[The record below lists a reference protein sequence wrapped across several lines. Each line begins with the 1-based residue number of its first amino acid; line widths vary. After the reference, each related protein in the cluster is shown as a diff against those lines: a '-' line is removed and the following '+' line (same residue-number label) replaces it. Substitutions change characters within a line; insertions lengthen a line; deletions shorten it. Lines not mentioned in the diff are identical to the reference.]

1 MRLIKDIGFLNL
13 TPINVQGTSVRP
25 IDVTVSLISPL
36 WKYNSGEADLTIMRL
51 VISGEEDGKSATY
64 TYDLYDEYDPVTGTL
79 SMARTTGYTCTAV
92 TRLVL
97 DGGYSQ
103 KGISPPEF
111 VGREHGCRENVER
124 YLEERGVHCR
134 MQRS

>member
-1 MRLIKDIGFLNL
+1 
-13 TPINVQGTSVRP
+13 
-25 IDVTVSLISPL
+25 
-36 WKYNSGEADLTIMRL
+36 MRL
-51 VISGEEDGKSATY
+51 VISGVEDGKPATY
-64 TYDLYDEYDPVTGTL
+64 TYDMIDEYDPATGAL

-111 VGREHGCRENVER
+111 VGRVDGCWESVEK
-124 YLEERGVHCR
+124 YLEDRGGKRGVR
-134 MQRS
+134 RSSDEA